1 MCLDKTIIPLG
12 DEKNFDGS
20 EMKLTKQ
27 EKRCAC
33 VDWWLHGRPHERRET
48 GVPYRDKEDNE
59 SRRRAYYT
67 QNDTQAEIPNMTM
80 VSTVPFL

>member
-1 MCLDKTIIPLG
+1 MAAYG
-12 DEKNFDGS
+12 G
-20 EMKLTKQ
+20 
-27 EKRCAC
+27 
-33 VDWWLHGRPHERRET
+33 PHERRET

-80 VSTVPFL
+80 VSTVPFF

>member
-1 MCLDKTIIPLG
+1 VP
-12 DEKNFDGS
+12 GS
-20 EMKLTKQ
+20 IV
-27 EKRCAC
+27 AAY
-33 VDWWLHGRPHERRET
+33 GGPHERRET

-59 SRRRAYYT
+59 SSRRAYYT